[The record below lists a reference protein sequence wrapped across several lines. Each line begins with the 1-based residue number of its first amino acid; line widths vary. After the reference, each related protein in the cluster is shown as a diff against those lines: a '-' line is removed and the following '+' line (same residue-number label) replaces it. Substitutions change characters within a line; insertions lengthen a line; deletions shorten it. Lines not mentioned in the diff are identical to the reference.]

1 MSRED
6 FNQSWLTEMPEGLG
20 KFETFDALEY
30 HINDLIKNN
39 VVPENLGNNVEKIEL
54 SQTVYYWVRD
64 KNGAIVLGVELEK
77 TPQALIV
84 MLTGKNPKY
93 KGKPPYASD
102 LYKFI
107 LDDNKHL
114 SLRLM
119 SDISLSDEGKAI
131 WDRLFQSGL
140 AISIYDRNNPGRS
153 FISLN
158 SKEEMDQYFK
168 NDDANF
174 KRYQYVISESG
185 EMLAETRSFFHIRRF
200 REQVKGML

>member
-140 AISIYDRNNPGRS
+140 SVSIYDRDNPGRS
-153 FISLN
+153 FTSLN